1 MKIIKTIIKIVC
13 FCYIGTMLGMTFA
26 DVFMGS
32 PRESIFEAWGL
43 ITAVSALLVIGRT
56 ITLFTVK
63 IAKGDR

>member
-13 FCYIGTMLGMTFA
+13 ICYIGTMLGMTFA

-43 ITAVSALLVIGRT
+43 VTAVTALLEIGLT
-56 ITLFTVK
+56 IAFFTVK
-63 IAKGDR
+63 SIKGD